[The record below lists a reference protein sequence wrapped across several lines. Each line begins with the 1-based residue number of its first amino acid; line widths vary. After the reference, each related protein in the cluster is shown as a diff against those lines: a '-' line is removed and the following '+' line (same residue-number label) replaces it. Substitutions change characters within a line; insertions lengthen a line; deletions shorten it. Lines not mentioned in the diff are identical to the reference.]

1 MFQAIGRP
9 CSVLVLASLLLLGA
23 SGLVAAQNVSASS
36 PAATGNPAQAQKC
49 PPIDDLRGDRAREWR
64 DSIEKQVKALQVQ
77 LSLKREERD
86 RTKVTTLDEEI
97 RNLEGRIV
105 EAVYRLDCVREDQTT
120 RGDEFVEITNFY
132 ATNRKATGSLEP
144 GKFYGK
150 EDSDQLQ
157 YGKTRVTMPLRH
169 ELGNLEL
176 PSLFKLERSPD
187 PNKHFVLK
195 EVAPL
200 GKDSAMSDLRNA
212 LGSSKSKSLLLF
224 VHGFNISFEDAAL
237 RTAQLTNDLQ
247 FPGLVMFFSWPS
259 DGDTRGYSHDEE
271 SVELARPALNAMLD
285 DLNSQPFDAI
295 YLLSHSMGTRL
306 LANVLSARQGQGT
319 DVAKIKELILA
330 APDINYK
337 IFQRDLAPVLARM
350 PGVTR
355 TIYASSEDLALRASK
370 AIHEYRR
377 VGETTDGVLVFPGF
391 ETIDATKV
399 SSFRR
404 AWGHSYIF
412 DSPLVLADFAD
423 SIVGHKAILER
434 NLKRVG
440 KAPDSF
446 WVIE

>member
-1 MFQAIGRP
+1 MFRVLGRP
-9 CSVLVLASLLLLGA
+9 YNVMVLASLVLLGA
-23 SGLVAAQNVSASS
+23 GGMAVGQNAGASS
-36 PAATGNPAQAQKC
+36 PATGDDPAQAQKC
-49 PPIDDLRGDRAREWR
+49 APK
-64 DSIEKQVKALQVQ
+64 DSIENKIKALQQQ
-77 LSLKREERD
+77 LSLKRDERE
-86 RTKVTTLDEEI
+86 RTKVTALDEEI
-97 RNLEGRIV
+97 KNLEGQIV
-105 EAVYRLDCVREDQTT
+105 ETVYQLDCDREDQTT
-120 RGDEFVEITNFY
+120 RGDKFVEITNFY

-150 EDSDQLQ
+150 DDADQLQ
-157 YGKTRVTMPLRH
+157 YGRTRVTMPTRH
-169 ELGNLEL
+169 ELGQLEL
-176 PSLFKLERSPD
+176 PTLWKLETSPD

-200 GKDSAMSDLRNA
+200 DKDGA
-212 LGSSKSKSLLLF
+212 LGELRSALDSSKSKSLLLF

-237 RTAQLTNDLQ
+237 RTAQLTNDLK
-247 FPGLVMFFSWPS
+247 FPGVVMFFSWPS

-412 DSPLVLADFAD
+412 DSPLVIADFAD
-423 SIVGHKAILER
+423 AIVEHKAILQR
-434 NLKRVG
+434 NLKRAG